1 MTLLYLV
8 SASWIKLSFLLSGLV
23 KYALLTFHAD
33 KQIPLQK
40 INFIL
45 SLLASVASVTV
56 VIGMIQMRELEF
68 IPEGDIELDNILLLI
83 AQTGV
88 YIYTSFTVIG
98 GHFTM
103 TVRNILPYII
113 DDVSMF
119 L

>member
-1 MTLLYLV
+1 MLISKSQDKRL
-8 SASWIKLSFLLSGLV
+8 ISFDLFS
-23 KYALLTFHAD
+23 
-33 KQIPLQK
+33 
-40 INFIL
+40 
-45 SLLASVASVTV
+45 SVASVTV

-103 TVRNILPYII
+103 TVRN
-113 DDVSMF
+113 F
-119 L
+119 LHMS